1 VFVNTNT
8 KVLGNKVPTKS
19 LVKSGSNQTI
29 VWVKRNPET
38 FEPRVVVYEPL
49 DGQSIVITSGIKD
62 GDRVVTDGSSLINQI
77 R

>member
-1 VFVNTNT
+1 M
-8 KVLGNKVPTKS
+8 G
-19 LVKSGSNQTI
+19 
-29 VWVKRNPET
+29 KRNPET